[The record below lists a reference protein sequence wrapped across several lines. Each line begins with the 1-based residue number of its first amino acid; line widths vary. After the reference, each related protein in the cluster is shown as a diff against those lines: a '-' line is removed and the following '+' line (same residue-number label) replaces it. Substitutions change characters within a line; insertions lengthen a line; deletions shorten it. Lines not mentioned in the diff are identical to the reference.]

1 MRFLISDN
9 QINPIA
15 WEVSKIED
23 LNPQGVIKITMKQD
37 LYDPKKDNNELMIA
51 DYWKNYL
58 TKDDPKVEETKQDK
72 YEIIYSTTPSIK
84 VGGGYKIFSLTP
96 PENDTVWK
104 IVDFD
109 ESNYTVITDEDN
121 PSKIKIKVNKDY
133 SLIGKTF
140 YLEAYTENKLV
151 DRIHVEVISL

>member
-72 YEIIYSTTPSIK
+72 YEITYSTTPSIK

-96 PENDTVWK
+96 HT
-104 IVDFD
+104 I
-109 ESNYTVITDEDN
+109 Y
-121 PSKIKIKVNKDY
+121 
-133 SLIGKTF
+133 
-140 YLEAYTENKLV
+140 
-151 DRIHVEVISL
+151 

>member
-1 MRFLISDN
+1 
-9 QINPIA
+9 
-15 WEVSKIED
+15 
-23 LNPQGVIKITMKQD
+23 MKQD

-72 YEIIYSTTPSIK
+72 YEITYSTTPSIK

-96 PENDTVWK
+96 PESDTVWK

-109 ESNYTVITDEDN
+109 ESNYTVLMDENN

-140 YLEAYTENKLV
+140 YLEAYTENKLAG
-151 DRIHVEVISL
+151 RIQVEVISL

>member
-1 MRFLISDN
+1 
-9 QINPIA
+9 
-15 WEVSKIED
+15 
-23 LNPQGVIKITMKQD
+23 
-37 LYDPKKDNNELMIA
+37 MIA

-72 YEIIYSTTPSIK
+72 YEITYSTTPSIK
-84 VGGGYKIFSLTP
+84 VGGGYKILSLTP
-96 PENDTVWK
+96 PESDTVWK

-109 ESNYTVITDEDN
+109 ESNYTVLTDENN

-140 YLEAYTENKLV
+140 YLEA
-151 DRIHVEVISL
+151 